1 MHEIGALH
9 QAVKMVDQV
18 AKENQVEKVKYITLE
33 IGELTGFLPV
43 FFEKY
48 FPVVAED
55 FPVVEGAEL
64 RMKIVRGQAIC
75 TQCETLYNGMRCEGA
90 CPKCKSRE
98 KKILG
103 GTEFKVVD
111 IGV

>member
-9 QAVKMVDQV
+9 QAVKLVNKI
-18 AKENQVEKVKYITLE
+18 AKENQVDKVKYITLE

-48 FPVVAED
+48 FPVVAEE
-55 FPVVEGAEL
+55 FPLVKDAEL
-64 RMKIVRGQAIC
+64 RMIIVRGQAIC
-75 TQCETLYNGMRCEGA
+75 TECETLYNVMRCEGA
-90 CPKCKSRE
+90 CPQCKSRE

-103 GTEFKVVD
+103 GTEFRVKD
-111 IGV
+111 IGL